1 MVLLK
6 IITKNENIRKIFGKR
21 EIVIIQKQLLGVKL
35 TQSEKNRLSR
45 DIRKKLE
52 VIKILSQYN
61 EEFEVKSGAEI
72 KRRIKD
78 SVDIIINSKYH
89 SKIKNII
96 LFGSTVDNTRTLLS
110 DIDLSGLFR
119 DINKEEA
126 TRFRLDIMSKLDDN
140 IDIQVYNILP
150 EKLKEEIDKKGKIL
164 WTNA

>member
-110 DIDLSGLFR
+110 DID
-119 DINKEEA
+119 
-126 TRFRLDIMSKLDDN
+126 
-140 IDIQVYNILP
+140 
-150 EKLKEEIDKKGKIL
+150 
-164 WTNA
+164 